1 MAAKTVKLIIS
12 PIIQNSGKKN
22 EKYGPEQKSYYWL
35 FRKPYLKEKTDKKS
49 DNQML
54 KIFSKNP
61 QNGGIQTKS
70 VKYTCF
76 R

>member
-35 FRKPYLKEKTDKKS
+35 FRKLYIKEKTDKKS
-49 DNQML
+49 DNQMP
-54 KIFSKNP
+54 KIF
-61 QNGGIQTKS
+61 
-70 VKYTCF
+70 
-76 R
+76 